1 MSVDTTF
8 TRATKPGIDYL
19 ALAGVTKN
27 DNQRDGMNLNN
38 NLLFRHKFSKP
49 GRTITIG
56 YNNSFNKSNGDGIN
70 YAPYISFNPDSS
82 VATVVNQNLKTFQ
95 NTNANNNVVSTS
107 YTEPIGSNKLI
118 EFNYAYT
125 YNHQTSD
132 REGFDYDST
141 TTLYSKVNPLQT
153 NDFDNTYKVNR
164 IGSNFRVQTAK
175 YNYQLG
181 VGVQYSELDNISHRM
196 RLNLAD
202 TTISTHQS
210 FTNFYPTAIFNYQFS
225 RTKNFR
231 FRYSGRT
238 NQPTISQLQDVV
250 DPSDPLYVTS
260 GNPNLKQEFTN
271 NFNVNYNS
279 FNVSN
284 FQYIS
289 AALRFDNT
297 YNKIVNSISNIGL
310 GKQLIIPVN
319 MNGAFNT
326 SSFVTLGLPLKN
338 KLKGSS
344 FNFNNNI
351 SFSRDVSQV
360 EKEKNITNSLTIT
373 QSAGMNFNFKDK
385 WLMGLNGSVGYNSV
399 NYSINDPGNQSPN
412 TKYFSQTYSADISYT
427 SSVNTVYSTDFDY
440 YISSGRAE
448 GFNQNLPLW
457 NASIA
462 QLLFKKKN
470 GELKLSVHDILN
482 QNQSVTR
489 SVTQNYILDS
499 KTTVLKRYFMLS
511 FTYNLNKAGAPARKN
526 MPQMPRQIQRQMDQ
540 IRVTQDPEP

>member
-1 MSVDTTF
+1 
-8 TRATKPGIDYL
+8 
-19 ALAGVTKN
+19 
-27 DNQRDGMNLNN
+27 
-38 NLLFRHKFSKP
+38 
-49 GRTITIG
+49 
-56 YNNSFNKSNGDGIN
+56 
-70 YAPYISFNPDSS
+70 
-82 VATVVNQNLKTFQ
+82 
-95 NTNANNNVVSTS
+95 
-107 YTEPIGSNKLI
+107 
-118 EFNYAYT
+118 
-125 YNHQTSD
+125 
-132 REGFDYDST
+132 
-141 TTLYSKVNPLQT
+141 
-153 NDFDNTYKVNR
+153 
-164 IGSNFRVQTAK
+164 
-175 YNYQLG
+175 
-181 VGVQYSELDNISHRM
+181 
-196 RLNLAD
+196 
-202 TTISTHQS
+202 
-210 FTNFYPTAIFNYQFS
+210 
-225 RTKNFR
+225 
-231 FRYSGRT
+231 
-238 NQPTISQLQDVV
+238 
-250 DPSDPLYVTS
+250 
-260 GNPNLKQEFTN
+260 
-271 NFNVNYNS
+271 
-279 FNVSN
+279 
-284 FQYIS
+284 
-289 AALRFDNT
+289 
-297 YNKIVNSISNIGL
+297 
-310 GKQLIIPVN
+310 

-427 SSVNTVYSTDFDY
+427 SSMNTVYSTDFDY